1 MGTSWEYFAR
11 YEIKPDEDFSDNII
25 HYIDGGSFDI
35 TYTTSGQLASI
46 LEYYGILLPVYDTYE
61 PPISKMLELVDPF
74 EVAAAASKGVELL
87 QSEMNPMFGEAFS
100 AEDTKCLFSGDDI
113 NEYNTV
119 EILNESIR
127 SYLERMIK
135 LSNTGHYF
143 VRSND

>member
-1 MGTSWEYFAR
+1 
-11 YEIKPDEDFSDNII
+11 
-25 HYIDGGSFDI
+25 
-35 TYTTSGQLASI
+35 
-46 LEYYGILLPVYDTYE
+46 
-61 PPISKMLELVDPF
+61 
-74 EVAAAASKGVELL
+74 
-87 QSEMNPMFGEAFS
+87 MFGEAFS